1 VNSKNQRKAKLQPV
15 QNAGLKPILKVECVP
30 IGTIKPNPK
39 NTRTHSRLQRRRIAA
54 SILKFGFVNPIIV
67 DENRMVLAGHG
78 RLEAARQEGLTE
90 VPVICLDHL
99 TALEKRAYLIADNR
113 IAELAGWDRKM
124 LAAELAELIDL
135 VPLEGLDITI
145 TGFEVGEVDLLKA
158 DIVRG
163 IQ

>member
-1 VNSKNQRKAKLQPV
+1 
-15 QNAGLKPILKVECVP
+15 
-30 IGTIKPNPK
+30 
-39 NTRTHSRLQRRRIAA
+39 
-54 SILKFGFVNPIIV
+54 
-67 DENRMVLAGHG
+67 
-78 RLEAARQEGLTE
+78 
-90 VPVICLDHL
+90 
-99 TALEKRAYLIADNR
+99 
-113 IAELAGWDRKM
+113 M